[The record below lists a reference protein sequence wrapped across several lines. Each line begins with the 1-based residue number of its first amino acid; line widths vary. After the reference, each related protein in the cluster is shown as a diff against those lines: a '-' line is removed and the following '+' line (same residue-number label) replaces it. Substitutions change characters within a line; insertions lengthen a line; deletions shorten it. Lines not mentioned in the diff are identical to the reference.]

1 MADTP
6 TTIATFALDGNT
18 QEFQIP
24 FEYLARRFVKVTLV
38 GLNREPLDMNDD
50 YRFITKDT
58 IRTTQPWGPSNGYT
72 TIEIRRVTSA
82 TDRLVNFN
90 DGSILRAYDLNVSMI
105 QGLHIVEEAR
115 DAAFFMLQENSNGQ
129 LDARGRRIIN
139 VGAPVAATDAV
150 RLQDL
155 NSVTDRSLLF
165 PVGDTGQILPPIAER
180 ANKIVTTNGQ
190 GKFSF
195 RAIEIS
201 SQSELLAYLA
211 GGNGASAIGAADGR
225 TVQKY
230 LEAGSQFAQETTTGS
245 VNVRALGVKGDGSD
259 EAVALQAALDTG
271 FHLFFP
277 MGLYVSSEILY
288 PKDSQWL
295 FGESYGAYGGR
306 SSTIRSMFPN
316 TPLFGSKRTNWNQSV
331 APRFKDLKLNS
342 DYPILMNDPH
352 AVIADG
358 ATSTVPYLMKPMI
371 LDCFMAPL
379 TPKAGIGVA
388 LSKCFD
394 GLVMGCDIY
403 NFGVNLLLNGSDL
416 NVVTLNRLRS
426 GELYNILETSART
439 FGSQNFVNHND
450 ILQVGVNGVHYGS
463 SSRHG
468 NFQDNYCE
476 QNNPCRGFMDLGSVE
491 LPQYGSNPQAAPFST
506 IVKGNRLDGHAYAR
520 DFVYRTNP
528 RGIYLEIQDVGT
540 SGNAHSDPSKELV
553 VVGGGFPILYN
564 AVNAVSYKI
573 SGPRFGEYDG
583 FVTHG
588 NFHEGKALTINS
600 KNLTGLRGLYGNL
613 AFNSVRVRGRVITL
627 AADMMVNTQWTFP
640 PVADVTNP
648 YMSINESYKVT
659 VRARSVA
666 GTDTLKFYATSNNAS
681 TGTIHTIALSS
692 QFEDFTFTMKG
703 IPAANTLGFSVGRAT
718 ANGLIEI
725 QEIRVEQGIHR
736 SGAMALVE
744 TRQVLSKASYQ
755 VIVPVLGAQPGEK
768 ASFGFI
774 GNSGGFMVEAH
785 VVSVSNVQVTFFN
798 PTEGN
803 LNITAGTIMV
813 TVTK

>member
-1 MADTP
+1 MAS
-6 TTIATFALDGNT
+6 TITTFALSGSVKFPVN
-18 QEFQIP
+18 
-24 FEYLARRFVKVTLV
+24 FEYLARRFVVVTLI
-38 GLNREPLDMNDD
+38 GLTRTELKLNVD
-50 YRFITKDT
+50 YRFTSKMEIE
-58 IRTTQPWGPSNGYT
+58 TTEQYGPSQGYT

-82 TDRLVNFN
+82 TDRLVNFT
-90 DGSILRAYDLNVSMI
+90 DGSILRSYDLNIAQI
-105 QGLHIVEEAR
+105 QSLHIVEEVR
-115 DAAFFMLQENSNGQ
+115 DSEFFMLSENADGN
-129 LDARGRRIIN
+129 LDARNRRIVN

-155 NSVTDRSLLF
+155 NSITDRSLLF
-165 PVGDTGQILPPIAER
+165 PVGDTGQVLPPVADR
-180 ANKIVTTNGQ
+180 ANKIVSTNSQ

-211 GGNGASAIGAADGR
+211 GGNGASAIGSADGR
-225 TVQKY
+225 DVQKY
-230 LEAGSQFAQETTTGS
+230 LDAGSKFAYETSTGS
-245 VNVRALGVKGDGSD
+245 VNVRALGVKGDGTD

-277 MGLYVSSEILY
+277 MGEYVSSVILY

-316 TPLFGSKRTNWNQSV
+316 TPLFASNRTNWNQSV
-331 APRFKDLKLNS
+331 SPRFKDLKLNS

-358 ATSTVPYLMKPMI
+358 ATSTVPYLMKPII

-379 TPKAGIGVA
+379 TPKAGIGIA

-394 GLVMGCDIY
+394 GLIMGCDVY
-403 NFGVNLLLNGSDL
+403 NFGVNILLNGSDL
-416 NVVTLNRLRS
+416 NVVTLNRIRS
-426 GELYNILETSART
+426 GELYNILETSALT

-450 ILQVGVNGVHYGS
+450 ILQVGTNGVHYGS

-476 QNNPCRGFMDLGSVE
+476 QTNPCRGFMDLGSVE
-491 LPQYGSNPQAAPFST
+491 LPQYGANPQSAPFST
-506 IVKGNRLDGHAYAR
+506 IVKGNRLDGHSYAR

-528 RGIYLEIQDVGT
+528 RGLYLEIQDVGT
-540 SGNAHSDPSKELV
+540 SGAAHADPSKELV

-564 AVNAVSYKI
+564 TVNAVSYKI

-627 AADMMVNTQWTFP
+627 AADMLVNTQWSFP

-648 YMSINESYKVT
+648 YMSVNESYKVT
-659 VRARSVA
+659 VRARAVA
-666 GTDTLKFYATSNNAS
+666 GTDTLKFFATSNNAAS
-681 TGTIHTIALSS
+681 GTVYTIALSN

-736 SGAMALVE
+736 SGALALVE
-744 TRQVLSKASYQ
+744 TRQVLAKASYQ
-755 VIVPVLGAQPGEK
+755 VLVPVLGAQPGEK
-768 ASFGFI
+768 ANVGVI
-774 GNSGGFMVEAH
+774 GNTGGFMLEAH

-803 LNITAGTIMV
+803 LTITAGTIMV